1 MNYKSILLISLAG
14 NVSFL
19 IALFLSSTGSQ
30 TQSTPQITKP
40 FVAVMHNGM
49 NLSTIECDS
58 FKMISKTQAITYNN
72 GVAMP
77 IVADEI
83 RINTNEQ

>member
-1 MNYKSILLISLAG
+1 MIFADQ
-14 NVSFL
+14 
-19 IALFLSSTGSQ
+19 Q

-72 GVAMP
+72 GAAMP

>member
-1 MNYKSILLISLAG
+1 MNKTNLTWFIAAVGILTGIIAG
-14 NVSFL
+14 RVFMDK
-19 IALFLSSTGSQ
+19 Q
-30 TQSTPQITKP
+30 TKHTTKP
-40 FVAVMHNGM
+40 FTAVMYNGM
-49 NLSTIECDS
+49 NMSEIECDS

-83 RINTNEQ
+83 RIHTNEQ

>member
-1 MNYKSILLISLAG
+1 
-14 NVSFL
+14 
-19 IALFLSSTGSQ
+19 
-30 TQSTPQITKP
+30 
-40 FVAVMHNGM
+40 MHNGM

-77 IVADEI
+77 IMADEI

>member
-1 MNYKSILLISLAG
+1 MKKLIITLCAVVGMASCT
-14 NVSFL
+14 NDFK
-19 IALFLSSTGSQ
+19 T
-30 TQSTPQITKP
+30 TKP
-40 FVAVMHNGM
+40 FIVVMQYGM
-49 NLSTIECDS
+49 NISKIGCDS

-83 RINTNEQ
+83 RIYSNEQR